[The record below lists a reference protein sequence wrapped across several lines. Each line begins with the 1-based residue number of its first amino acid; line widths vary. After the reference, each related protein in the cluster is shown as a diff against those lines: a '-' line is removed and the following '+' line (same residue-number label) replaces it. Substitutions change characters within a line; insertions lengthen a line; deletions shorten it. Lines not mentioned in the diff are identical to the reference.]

1 MSNSLYPYLN
11 EQCKNIIN
19 NSKED
24 RINFMHSDI
33 LIEYPKIKEIH
44 KLLNQIMNRPKKP
57 RMQNL
62 LIIGESNI
70 GKTSIVKSFVK
81 KHPSYTLE
89 DEEGMSVMNRPV
101 VLALAS
107 DNADV
112 KDLYIS
118 ILEAFWTP
126 FNPGDSLA
134 KLRHQTFMLM
144 TECNVQMLI
153 IDEIHHFLRGTS
165 KQQRNVMDALKN
177 IGNRLMIPIVGV
189 GLREASLILTAD
201 PQLSSRFDLIKLSKW
216 SLDKN
221 FRALLKA
228 FEKRL
233 PLRKPSNLDSREKAP
248 LLHMIS
254 QGNLG
259 NLHRLLIECATYAI
273 AKDVEYISVDIIN
286 KFKWIKPTNSLT
298 PREIPF

>member
-1 MSNSLYPYLN
+1 MEIVYKHLN
-11 EQCKNIIN
+11 EQCQDIVLLDAK
-19 NSKED
+19 D
-24 RINFMHSDI
+24 RIRYMHKDI

-44 KLLNQIMNRPKKP
+44 SLLNQLMDRPKKP

-70 GKTSIVKSFVK
+70 GKTSIISSFEK
-81 KHPSYTLE
+81 KHHSYGIE
-89 DEEGMSVMNRPV
+89 DENEMSIIVRPV
-101 VLALAS
+101 ILALAS

-112 KDLYIS
+112 KDLYTS
-118 ILEAFWTP
+118 ILESFWSP
-126 FNPGDSLA
+126 FNPGDTLV
-134 KLRHQTFMLM
+134 KLRHQVFHQMQ
-144 TECNVQMLI
+144 ECNVKILI

-177 IGNRLMIPIVGV
+177 IGTKLMIPIIGV
-189 GLREASLILTAD
+189 GLRESSLILTSD

-216 SLDKN
+216 ELNKD
-221 FRALLKA
+221 FRVLLQA

-233 PLRKPSNLDSREKAP
+233 PLKKPSNLASKEKAT

-259 NLHRLLIECATYAI
+259 NLHRLLIECASYAI
-273 AKDVEYISVDIIN
+273 ENEIEEITLEIIN

-298 PREIPF
+298 PREIPI

>member
-1 MSNSLYPYLN
+1 MEILYKHLN
-11 EQCKNIIN
+11 ERCQDIVLLDAK
-19 NSKED
+19 D
-24 RINFMHSDI
+24 RIRYMHKDI

-44 KLLNQIMNRPKKP
+44 SLLNQLMDRPKKP

-70 GKTSIVKSFVK
+70 GKTSIISSFEK
-81 KHPSYTLE
+81 KHHSYVIE
-89 DEEGMSVMNRPV
+89 DENEMSIIVRPV
-101 VLALAS
+101 ILALAS
-107 DNADV
+107 DSADV
-112 KDLYIS
+112 KDLYAS
-118 ILEAFWTP
+118 ILEAFWSP
-126 FNPGDSLA
+126 FNPGDTLV
-134 KLRHQTFMLM
+134 KLRHQVFHQMQ
-144 TECNVQMLI
+144 ECNVKILI

-177 IGNRLMIPIVGV
+177 IGTKLMIPIVGV
-189 GLREASLILTAD
+189 GLREASLILTSD

-216 SLDKN
+216 ELNKD
-221 FRALLKA
+221 FRVLLQA

-233 PLRKPSNLDSREKAP
+233 PLKKPSNLASKEKTT

-259 NLHRLLIECATYAI
+259 NLHRLLIECTSYAI
-273 AKDVEYISVDIIN
+273 ENETEEITLEIIN

-298 PREIPF
+298 PREIPI

>member
-1 MSNSLYPYLN
+1 MEALYKHLN
-11 EQCKNIIN
+11 EECQDIVLLNTN
-19 NSKED
+19 E
-24 RINFMHSDI
+24 RIQYMHKDV

-44 KLLNQIMNRPKKP
+44 SLLSQLMDRPKKP

-70 GKTSIVKSFVK
+70 GKTSIISSFER
-81 KHPSYTLE
+81 KHRSYTLE
-89 DEEGMSVMNRPV
+89 DENEMSITVRPV
-101 VLALAS
+101 ILALAS

-112 KDLYIS
+112 KDLYAS

-126 FNPGDSLA
+126 YNPADSLV
-134 KLRHQTFMLM
+134 KLRHQVFCLM
-144 TECNVQMLI
+144 QECNVKILI

-177 IGNRLMIPIVGV
+177 IGTKLMIPIVGV
-189 GLREASLILTAD
+189 GLRESSLILTSD

-216 SLDKN
+216 GLSKE
-221 FRALLKA
+221 FRILVQA
-228 FEKRL
+228 FERRL
-233 PLRKPSNLDSREKAP
+233 PLKKPSNLASRDKAT

-259 NLHRLLIECATYAI
+259 NLHRLLIECASYAI
-273 AKDVEYISVDIIN
+273 KKETEEITVEIIN
-286 KFKWIKPTNSLT
+286 KFKWVKPTNSLT
-298 PREIPF
+298 PREIPI